1 MRAHFV
7 FFAKKRK
14 ATPVSA
20 TPTHTLRVC
29 VNSSFEL
36 FLCRLAATG
45 ANTLPRQSDHR
56 LNRKRGSN
64 PRLTRTFACSDLIY
78 SHPDSMSIKP
88 CSHSRSL
95 AYSGKC
101 SYGFGVAP
109 PTPSN
114 LLAFCG
120 RYVRTR
126 GMEVVSRRD
135 RQKFFDLPSIAHT
148 CCALLPAADSTGCE
162 VVCKGGRGAF
172 L

>member
-1 MRAHFV
+1 MRDQ
-7 FFAKKRK
+7 KYQKSKRG
-14 ATPVSA
+14 
-20 TPTHTLRVC
+20 RY
-29 VNSSFEL
+29 SSFKL
-36 FLCRLAATG
+36 FLCRLAATS
-45 ANTLPRQSDHR
+45 ANILPRQSHRR

-64 PRLTRTFACSDLIY
+64 PRLTRTLVCSDLSLIR
-78 SHPDSMSIKP
+78 PDSMSIKP

-95 AYSGKC
+95 AYSGKRIK
-101 SYGFGVAP
+101 SYGWSQ

-126 GMEVVSRRD
+126 GMAVVSRRY
-135 RQKFFDLPSIAHT
+135 RQKFFDLLYIVHT
-148 CCALLPAADSTGCE
+148 CRALLFAANSTGCE